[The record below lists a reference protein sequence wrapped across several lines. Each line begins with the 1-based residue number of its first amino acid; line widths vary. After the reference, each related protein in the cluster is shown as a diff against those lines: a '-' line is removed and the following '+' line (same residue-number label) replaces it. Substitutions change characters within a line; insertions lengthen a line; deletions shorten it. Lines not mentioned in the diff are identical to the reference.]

1 MNARAKVGAAIMA
14 ACIAL
19 LATGCSSA
27 TDTVDQALRESS
39 SAVASARLALELYT
53 RDTAT
58 RSLADTAVADA
69 LTELDGAQSDVSEVE
84 ATGAS
89 ESRDKQRALDG
100 IRSGVD
106 AVGAAREELSNGS
119 ASGLADAVD
128 ALEAAQTTLDAAGGA
143 R

>member
-1 MNARAKVGAAIMA
+1 MNARAKVGAAILA

-19 LATGCSSA
+19 FSTGCSS
-27 TDTVDQALRESS
+27 TTETVDQALRESS

-53 RDTAT
+53 SDTAT
-58 RSLADTAVADA
+58 LSLTDTALSDA

-89 ESRDKQRALDG
+89 ESRDRRRALDG

-106 AVGAAREELSNGS
+106 AVSTAREELSAGS
-119 ASGLADAVD
+119 ASGIGNAVD
-128 ALEAAQTTLDAAGGA
+128 ALEAAQTQLDAAGAA

>member
-1 MNARAKVGAAIMA
+1 MNARAKVGGAIMA

-27 TDTVDQALRESS
+27 TDTVDRALRESS

-53 RDTAT
+53 HDSAT
-58 RSLADTAVADA
+58 LALADTSLDDA

-89 ESRDKQRALDG
+89 ESHDKQRALDG

-106 AVGAAREELSNGS
+106 AVGAARERLSNGS
-119 ASGLADAVD
+119 ASELADAVG
-128 ALEAAQTTLDAAGGA
+128 ALEAAQTTLDEMGA
-143 R
+143 VR

>member
-1 MNARAKVGAAIMA
+1 MNRAKARAAILA

-19 LATGCSSA
+19 LATGCSS
-27 TDTVDQALRESS
+27 TTGTLDQALRESS
-39 SAVASARLALELYT
+39 SAVASARLALELYE
-53 RDTAT
+53 RDAT
-58 RSLADTAVADA
+58 TLALADTALADA
-69 LTELDGAQSDVSEVE
+69 LTELDGAQSDVSGVE
-84 ATGAS
+84 AAGAS

-106 AVGAAREELSNGS
+106 AVGAAREELSTGS
-119 ASGLADAVD
+119 ASEIGDAVD

>member
-1 MNARAKVGAAIMA
+1 MNRAKARAAILA

-19 LATGCSSA
+19 LATACSGT
-27 TDTVDQALRESS
+27 TDTLDQALRESS
-39 SAVASARLALELYT
+39 SAVASARLALELYE
-53 RDTAT
+53 RDAAT
-58 RSLADTAVADA
+58 LALADTALADA
-69 LTELDGAQSDVSEVE
+69 LTQLDSAQSDVSEVE

-106 AVGAAREELSNGS
+106 AVGAAREELSTRS
-119 ASGLADAVD
+119 ASEIGDAVD
-128 ALEAAQTTLDAAGGA
+128 ALGAAQTALDAAGGA